1 MFERF
6 TRCLFGDHEDKMI
19 GPPRLV
25 TEGIAKGLYE
35 TPAKCIH
42 CGRFMW
48 YVDATNPNDREKI
61 LHKLATK
68 EESK

>member
-1 MFERF
+1 
-6 TRCLFGDHEDKMI
+6 MI

-61 LHKLATK
+61 LYKLATK